1 MAVPSV
7 PVVHRVENT
16 TRLGASS
23 SMVDSEDTSQ
33 DGLQRHPSNTGVPR
47 GSRLPRRGLKN
58 GRRQNAGRQSADTGS
73 AGNSRQNSVKSL
85 DRTDPLPLASQAA
98 SAPELGSA
106 SERDAKRRVD
116 KASKIPRSPDFSSPE
131 PTVDTGAD
139 KSPVT
144 PDRQSR
150 VPWAPPS
157 PSISE
162 GGRTQQS
169 PPQHTSVEAASLGS
183 GVSTARLA
191 LLPL

>member
-1 MAVPSV
+1 MAVPYV
-7 PVVHRVENT
+7 PTVHRVENT
-16 TRLGASS
+16 TRLGASNN
-23 SMVDSEDTSQ
+23 MVDSEDTSQ

-47 GSRLPRRGLKN
+47 GSKLPRRGQKN
-58 GRRQNAGRQSADTGS
+58 GRRQNAGRQSADTS
-73 AGNSRQNSVKSL
+73 SVGNSRQSSVKSL
-85 DRTDPLPLASQAA
+85 DKTDPSSLASQAP
-98 SAPELGSA
+98 SVPEPGSA

-131 PTVDTGAD
+131 PVVDSSTD

-162 GGRTQQS
+162 GGKTQQS
-169 PPQHTSVEAASLGS
+169 PPQHTSVGTASFGS

-191 LLPL
+191 SLPT